1 MRHARLVW
9 TIICVAAILST
20 IATAPVAA
28 ANSVTLKSGDWW
40 AVNGTLHRTAN
51 GSGSDAGQWTYDLT
65 YVDKYTVLNKD
76 ATTVL
81 ISLNETGSWSSTAT
95 QIFVKPNG
103 GATNTGSWSSTITYT
118 IDAGTFKVLAV
129 SNNNRSDRIGHPSSI
144 ILTLGGLSQGSSV
157 QLGWY
162 VPSGDAKSST
172 YTDVSWNVDKQ
183 TVNFKGADVGVWSLT
198 HTGDGLG
205 YWQSSGSIY
214 SMGPETATYLY
225 DANYGIYLGGS
236 FTGNYALAVTG
247 SGWTETYSSTETLSD
262 TSPSIVFSAQV
273 TLDAKPSNAIVT
285 LDGVNYTGG
294 QFPKIFTWNIGSTHT
309 LQVNA
314 TIEAGKGMRYVFV
327 QWSDGSKDT
336 SRTVTA
342 SEAANYTATFKT
354 QYELQVVSDLGDPQ
368 GSGWYDA
375 GSQAT
380 FSVTT
385 PQPETGFFGTLGGKV
400 TFQRWTGDS
409 TDSSPSASVQMDG
422 PKTVIAKW
430 TTDDSQPY
438 MILGGLAAAVLV
450 VIVVA
455 VLMMRRKGRPP
466 TSIQPTLEDTGPPRV
481 PPSQVAPPAV
491 VPPPAVVA
499 PPAVVSPPTEV
510 RTKKRVPAPSGPPPG
525 TKYCVFCGHVIPRD
539 ARFCTNINCGK
550 PQN

>member
-1 MRHARLVW
+1 MRHQRLAWALVC
-9 TIICVAAILST
+9 IAAILS
-20 IATAPVAA
+20 IVATSPVAVA
-28 ANSVTLKSGDWW
+28 EGATLKSGDWW
-40 AVNGTLHRTAN
+40 VVNGTSHRTAK
-51 GSGSDAGQWTYDLT
+51 GSGSDAGQWTWDST
-65 YVDKYTVLNKD
+65 YVDKFTVLRKD

-81 ISLNETGSWSSTAT
+81 ISLDETGSWSSTAT
-95 QIFVKPNG
+95 QTWVTPSG
-103 GATNTGSWSSTITYT
+103 GATKTGSWSSTVTYT

-129 SNNNRSDRIGHPSSI
+129 SDKDYSDLIGHPSFV
-144 ILTLGGLSQGSSV
+144 ILNPGGLSQGSSV

-172 YTDVSWNVDKQ
+172 YTDVSWKVDKQ

-198 HTGDGLG
+198 HTGDRFGN
-205 YWQSSGSIY
+205 WRSGDIHSV
-214 SMGPETATYLY
+214 GPLTGMCLY

-236 FTGNYALAVTG
+236 MIGNYTLARTG
-247 SGWTETYSSTETLSD
+247 GGWTETYSKTDKLSD

-285 LDGVNYTGG
+285 LDGVDYTGG
-294 QFPKIFTWNIGSTHT
+294 QFPKVFTWNTGSTHT

-314 TIEAGKGMRYVFV
+314 TIDAGNGVRYVFV
-327 QWSDGSKDT
+327 QWDDGSKDT

-342 SEAANYTATFKT
+342 SETGSYTATFKT
-354 QYELQVVSDLGDPQ
+354 QYELKVASDLGDPQ
-368 GSGWYDA
+368 GAGWYDA

-385 PQPETGFFGTLGGKV
+385 PQPETGFFGTLGGKR

-409 TDSSPSASVQMDG
+409 TDSSPTASVQMEG
-422 PKTVIAKW
+422 PKTVTAQW

-438 MILGGLAAAVLV
+438 MILGGLAAVVLV
-450 VIVVA
+450 VIVIA
-455 VLMMRRKGRPP
+455 VVMMRRKSRSPA
-466 TSIQPTLEDTGPPRV
+466 SMQPTLEDTGPPRV
-481 PPSQVAPPAV
+481 PPSQVAPPTV
-491 VPPPAVVA
+491 VSPPAVVA
-499 PPAVVSPPTEV
+499 PPTEV
-510 RTKKRVPAPSGPPPG
+510 RSKKRAPAPSGPPSG

-550 PQN
+550 PQD

>member
-1 MRHARLVW
+1 M
-9 TIICVAAILST
+9 
-20 IATAPVAA
+20 
-28 ANSVTLKSGDWW
+28 
-40 AVNGTLHRTAN
+40 
-51 GSGSDAGQWTYDLT
+51 
-65 YVDKYTVLNKD
+65 
-76 ATTVL
+76 
-81 ISLNETGSWSSTAT
+81 
-95 QIFVKPNG
+95 
-103 GATNTGSWSSTITYT
+103 
-118 IDAGTFKVLAV
+118 
-129 SNNNRSDRIGHPSSI
+129 
-144 ILTLGGLSQGSSV
+144 
-157 QLGWY
+157 
-162 VPSGDAKSST
+162 
-172 YTDVSWNVDKQ
+172 
-183 TVNFKGADVGVWSLT
+183 
-198 HTGDGLG
+198 
-205 YWQSSGSIY
+205 
-214 SMGPETATYLY
+214 
-225 DANYGIYLGGS
+225 
-236 FTGNYALAVTG
+236 TGNYTLAGTAG
-247 SGWTETYSSTETLSD
+247 GWTETYSYTEKLSD

-285 LDGVNYTGG
+285 LDGVDYTGG
-294 QFPKIFTWNIGSTHT
+294 QFPKVFTWSIGSTHT

-314 TIEAGKGMRYVFV
+314 TIEAGKGVRYVFV

-354 QYELQVVSDLGDPQ
+354 QYELKVVSDLGDPQ
-368 GSGWYDA
+368 GSGWCDA
-375 GSQAT
+375 GSKAS

-409 TDSSPSASVQMDG
+409 TDSSPTASVQMEG
-422 PKTVIAKW
+422 PKTVTAQW

-466 TSIQPTLEDTGPPRV
+466 TSMQPTLEDTGPPRV
-481 PPSQVAPPAV
+481 PPSQVAPPAA
-491 VPPPAVVA
+491 VP

-510 RTKKRVPAPSGPPPG
+510 RTKKRAPAPSGPPPG
-525 TKYCVFCGHVIPRD
+525 TEYCVFCGHVIPLD